1 MQVELFKKASNYED
15 KDGNKKVAINF
26 YLKLGSELVPIEVR
40 YFEDKKFDGKDPNYR
55 SRKLLLSAMAQEFP
69 PKVSNAGESEH

>member
-1 MQVELFKKASNYED
+1 MQVELFKKVSNYED

-69 PKVSNAGESEH
+69 PRVLEADEPVH